1 MKKNKIHNI
10 VSAKL
15 GLAMLM
21 LFGVLSMAKAQE
33 TLTVSPVEIV
43 PGEEAEV
50 TVAYESTVDRKSFQM
65 NITLPQGLTYVES
78 EENGKIVKL
87 GDAASDHLIT
97 EVKESESLVRIIA
110 FSMTSAPFASGKN
123 LISFKVKAGE
133 DLAASSQI
141 ELSNLKFAGGEY
153 IEGLTGSVTRTMGH
167 FDMTGVTPDTAVVQS
182 GLSEVVIT
190 MGSPVGGVAEG
201 AKAVVTKDGTV
212 VEEAP
217 IAFEAGSADVKIVLS
232 NEITESGV
240 YTLTIAEGVIFDEKY
255 EAADPIMSGAKSNNA
270 IALDFKVMGHF
281 DMTGVTPD
289 TADVHNSLSEVVIT
303 MGASVGGVAEGAKAV
318 VTKDGAVVEEAPLA
332 FEAGSADVKVVLS
345 NEITESGVYTLTIAE
360 GVIFD
365 EKYEAADPIM
375 SGAKSNNAIALD
387 FKVMG
392 HFDMTGVTPDTADVH
407 NSLSEV
413 VITMGA
419 SVGGVAEGAKAVVT
433 KDGAVVEEAPL
444 AFEAGSADVKVIL
457 AYEIT
462 ESGVYTLTIAEGVI
476 FDEKYDAADPIMS
489 GAKCN
494 NEIVL
499 EFEVYIYNGIN
510 GINVKASDKD
520 EVYTLGG
527 VRVNGKLSEGIYII
541 NGKKVVIKR

>member
-10 VSAKL
+10 VSAKF

-50 TVAYESTVDRKSFQM
+50 TVAYESTVERKSFQM
-65 NITLPQGLTYVES
+65 NITLPQGLTYVAS
-78 EENGKIVKL
+78 EDNGKIVKL

-97 EVKESESLVRIIA
+97 EVKENESLVRIIA

-141 ELSNLKFAGGEY
+141 EFSNLKFAGGEY
-153 IEGLTGSVTRTMGH
+153 IEGLTGNVTRTMGH
-167 FDMTGVTPDTAVVQS
+167 FDMTGVTPDTAEVQNS
-182 GLSEVVIT
+182 LSEVVIT
-190 MGSPVGGVAEG
+190 MGAPVGGVAEG
-201 AKAVVTKDGTV
+201 AKAV
-212 VEEAP
+212 
-217 IAFEAGSADVKIVLS
+217 L
-232 NEITESGV
+232 
-240 YTLTIAEGVIFDEKY
+240 
-255 EAADPIMSGAKSNNA
+255 
-270 IALDFKVMGHF
+270 
-281 DMTGVTPD
+281 
-289 TADVHNSLSEVVIT
+289 
-303 MGASVGGVAEGAKAV
+303 
-318 VTKDGAVVEEAPLA
+318 TKDGAVVDEAPLA

-365 EKYEAADPIM
+365 EKYDAADPIM

-392 HFDMTGVTPDTADVH
+392 HFDMTGVTPDTAEVQ

-419 SVGGVAEGAKAVVT
+419 PVGGVAEGAKAVLT
-433 KDGAVVEEAPL
+433 KDGAVVDEAPL
-444 AFEAGSADVKVIL
+444 AFEAGSADVKVVL
-457 AYEIT
+457 SNEIT

-510 GINVKASDKD
+510 GINVNASGKD

>member
-65 NITLPQGLTYVES
+65 NITLPQGLTYVAS

-97 EVKESESLVRIIA
+97 EVKENESLVRIIA

-141 ELSNLKFAGGEY
+141 EFSNLKFAGGEY
-153 IEGLTGSVTRTMGH
+153 IEGLTGNVTR
-167 FDMTGVTPDTAVVQS
+167 A
-182 GLSEVVIT
+182 
-190 MGSPVGGVAEG
+190 
-201 AKAVVTKDGTV
+201 
-212 VEEAP
+212 
-217 IAFEAGSADVKIVLS
+217 
-232 NEITESGV
+232 
-240 YTLTIAEGVIFDEKY
+240 
-255 EAADPIMSGAKSNNA
+255 
-270 IALDFKVMGHF
+270 MGHF

-303 MGASVGGVAEGAKAV
+303 MGAPVGGVAEGAKAV

-332 FEAGSADVKVVLS
+332 FEAGSADVKV
-345 NEITESGVYTLTIAE
+345 
-360 GVIFD
+360 
-365 EKYEAADPIM
+365 
-375 SGAKSNNAIALD
+375 AL
-387 FKVMG
+387 
-392 HFDMTGVTPDTADVH
+392 A
-407 NSLSEV
+407 N
-413 VITMGA
+413 
-419 SVGGVAEGAKAVVT
+419 
-433 KDGAVVEEAPL
+433 
-444 AFEAGSADVKVIL
+444 
-457 AYEIT
+457 EIT

-499 EFEVYIYNGIN
+499 EFEVYIYNGVN
-510 GINVKASDKD
+510 GINVNASGKD